1 MASSLIN
8 PRSTRAPVI
17 SRRLAPYLFISP
29 FFLLFLVFGVF
40 PTFYGLFMSLTKTK
54 LTDLNSMPWNGLEN
68 YQYTLLRDPW
78 FWRAVWNTLVLGVFG
93 LLIQP
98 IALLLAFTIHH
109 RLKRFRSLVT
119 GLYFLPYIT
128 STVAIAL
135 IFSMVF
141 SKNVGLLNM
150 VIGTFKSVPLIG
162 SLLPPENIDWLGN
175 PDTIKPAIALVV
187 LWKYLGW
194 NVLLFLSRLQAIPT
208 ELYEAAAIDGANTS
222 QQFWKITLP
231 QLRGMIFFNITLT
244 IIGQMQLFEEPYIL
258 VGGEGGAD
266 QSGLTVATY
275 LFTTMIQYRDAGTAA
290 AMGWI
295 IFAMMLLLT
304 FVNNKLF
311 GAEARARG
319 E

>member
-1 MASSLIN
+1 MASSLMNTNRRRTPIIN
-8 PRSTRAPVI
+8 RKV
-17 SRRLAPYLFISP
+17 APYLFISP
-29 FFLLFLVFGVF
+29 FFALFLVFGVF
-40 PTFYGLFMSLTKTK
+40 PTFYGLYMSLTKTT
-54 LTDLNSMPWNGLEN
+54 LTDLNNMPWKGLEN
-68 YQYTLLRDPW
+68 YQYALLRDPW
-78 FWRAVWNTLVLGVFG
+78 FWKALANTFILGVFG

-109 RLKRFRSLVT
+109 SLKRFRSLVT

-141 SKNVGLLNM
+141 SRNVGLLTM
-150 VIGTFKSVPLIG
+150 LVTALKQVPLVG
-162 SLLPPENIDWLGN
+162 QWMPEENIDWLGN

-194 NVLLFLSRLQAIPT
+194 NVLLYLSRLQAIPI
-208 ELYEAAAIDGANTS
+208 ELYEAAAIDGARTS
-222 QQFWKITLP
+222 QQFWSITLP

-244 IIGQMQLFEEPYIL
+244 IIGQMQLFEEPFIL

-266 QSGLTVATY
+266 QAGLTVATY
-275 LFTTMIQYRDAGTAA
+275 LYTTMFSYRDVSTAA

-295 IFAMMLLLT
+295 IFAIMMLLTLI
-304 FVNNKLF
+304 NNRLF

-319 E
+319 D